1 MAGQPWTT
9 PAEYPLDC
17 EANFSEVFRN
27 AFMVNSFDGDEHLII
42 IRDEH
47 ILIFDRDMHAL
58 NSLNYKKDVHNAL
71 IQCYTCTP
79 DFNCNG
85 ETWMMTFQVGATSV
99 TNNDTN
105 HIYQGNTMQNTWV
118 MRWSFDGDRMTT
130 APRDMKR
137 ESILFKTEA
146 IQGICEF
153 APDEFALFGRQEHI
167 FIVKD
172 WEVKRRI
179 NDQDIKN
186 INKYSLNRFYGFDKD
201 SFPFIVSGGESTF
214 NLVNVKTGH
223 MEVLVKAATSVL
235 HAQTSVFFTT
245 DQTDSVIYMHFA
257 TTNTTEENET
267 QQCWYVMTFRPD
279 FIDTLKKFGRL
290 PIKHPNEA
298 LTLYTELQK
307 LKERM

>member
-1 MAGQPWTT
+1 
-9 PAEYPLDC
+9 
-17 EANFSEVFRN
+17 
-27 AFMVNSFDGDEHLII
+27 
-42 IRDEH
+42 
-47 ILIFDRDMHAL
+47 
-58 NSLNYKKDVHNAL
+58 
-71 IQCYTCTP
+71 
-79 DFNCNG
+79 
-85 ETWMMTFQVGATSV
+85 
-99 TNNDTN
+99 
-105 HIYQGNTMQNTWV
+105 
-118 MRWSFDGDRMTT
+118 MTT

-146 IQGICEF
+146 IQGVCEF